1 MTFQR
6 DVFIKEIH
14 AAARRDPNVL
24 FLTAD
29 FGAPALDEFKAELPA
44 QVMHV
49 GICEQ
54 NMINVATGLALAGK
68 KVYVYAM
75 SPFFAR
81 CYEQLKVAAI
91 HGVPITVVSV
101 GGGLG
106 YAGAGPSHYALEDI
120 ALYRTLPGVEVYS
133 ASDTTLAGELAW
145 LTVYGLPKF
154 RVIRLERSDITL
166 YGATVELHEG
176 FAFHCLGHEMLVVT
190 CGYLVGYFLNR
201 GASVFDVFRIKPLPR
216 ALLEHLSHW
225 PTVYT
230 YEEQFLP
237 GGFGSAIVEALS
249 DANLHTRVIR
259 YGLPERPIIE
269 NGKRDELLE
278 NAWHLSSI

>member
-1 MTFQR
+1 MFQR

-14 AAARRDPNVL
+14 AAARRDPSIM

-68 KVYVYAM
+68 RVYVYAM

-81 CYEQLKVAAI
+81 CYEQVKVAAI

-133 ASDTTLAGELAW
+133 ASDTTLAGELAR

-154 RVIRLERSDITL
+154 RVIRLERSDETL
-166 YGATVELHEG
+166 YGVAELHRG
-176 FAFHCLGHEMLVVT
+176 FNFFCVGHDMPIVT
-190 CGYLVGYFLNR
+190 CGYLVDYFLKR
-201 GASVFDVFRIKPLPR
+201 GRSVYDVFRIKPLPR
-216 ALLEHLSHW
+216 KLLEDLSIW
-225 PTVYT
+225 PAIYT

-249 DANLHTRVIR
+249 DANIRTRVIR
-259 YGLPERPIIE
+259 YGMPERPLIE

-278 NAWHLSSI
+278 NAWHLSSV

>member
-14 AAARRDPNVL
+14 ASARRDPNVL

-54 NMINVATGLALAGK
+54 NMINVATGLSLAGK
-68 KVYVYAM
+68 RVYVYAM

-133 ASDTTLAGELAW
+133 ASDTTLAGELAR
-145 LTVYGLPKF
+145 LTVSGLPKF
-154 RVIRLERSDITL
+154 RVIRLERSDTAL
-166 YGATVELHEG
+166 YPLGIDPFSGYASHAGAG
-176 FAFHCLGHEMLVVT
+176 WPAVT
-190 CGYLVGYFLNR
+190 CGYLVDYFLKR
-201 GASVFDVFRIKPLPR
+201 KRPVFDAFRIKPLPR
-216 ALLEHLSHW
+216 PLLESLSEY
-225 PTVYT
+225 PIVYT

-237 GGFGSAIVEALS
+237 GGFGSAIIEALS
-249 DANLHTRVIR
+249 DANIRTRVIR
-259 YGLPERPIIE
+259 YGMPERPLIE

-278 NAWHLSSI
+278 NAWAQSYT

>member
-1 MTFQR
+1 MFQR

-14 AAARRDPNVL
+14 AAARRDLNVL

-54 NMINVATGLALAGK
+54 NMINVATGLALSGK
-68 KVYVYAM
+68 RVYVYAM

-133 ASDTTLAGELAW
+133 ASDTTLAGELAR
-145 LTVYGLPKF
+145 LTAYGLPKF
-154 RVIRLERSDITL
+154 RVIRLERSDKTL
-166 YGATVELHEG
+166 YNVGVNLKAGDEYHPGNGAPI
-176 FAFHCLGHEMLVVT
+176 VT
-190 CGYLVGYFLNR
+190 CGYLVDRFLKQGR
-201 GASVFDVFRIKPLPR
+201 PVYDAFRIKPLSYGMLANL
-216 ALLEHLSHW
+216 ALH
-225 PTVYT
+225 PVVYT

-249 DANLHTRVIR
+249 DANIRTRVIR
-259 YGLPERPIIE
+259 YGLPERPLIE

-278 NAWHLSSI
+278 NAWAQSYT

>member
-1 MTFQR
+1 MFQR

-54 NMINVATGLALAGK
+54 NMINVATGLSLAGK
-68 KVYVYAM
+68 RVYVYAM

-133 ASDTTLAGELAW
+133 ASDTTLAGELAR

-154 RVIRLERSDITL
+154 RVIRLERSDKTL
-166 YGATVELHEG
+166 YVGVDPFVGYASHVG
-176 FAFHCLGHEMLVVT
+176 YGPPIVT
-190 CGYLVGYFLNR
+190 CGYLVDYFLKHR
-201 GASVFDVFRIKPLPR
+201 RPVFDVWRIKPLPR
-216 ALLEHLSHW
+216 TLLESLSTY
-225 PTVYT
+225 PVLYT

-249 DANLHTRVIR
+249 DANLSTRVIR
-259 YGLPERPIIE
+259 YGIPERPLIE

-278 NAWHLSSI
+278 NAWNKSSV

>member
-6 DVFIKEIH
+6 DVFIKVIH
-14 AAARRDPNVL
+14 EAARRDPNVL

-29 FGAPALDEFKAELPA
+29 FGAPALDEFKAKLPA

-54 NMINVATGLALAGK
+54 NMINVATGLALAGNR
-68 KVYVYAM
+68 VYVYAVR
-75 SPFFAR
+75 PFFAR

-133 ASDTTLAGELAW
+133 ASDTTLAGELAR

-154 RVIRLERSDITL
+154 RVIRLERSDKTL
-166 YGATVELHEG
+166 YNAGVNPLWDYVLHDGKGAP
-176 FAFHCLGHEMLVVT
+176 AVT
-190 CGYLVGYFLNR
+190 CGYLVDYFLKR
-201 GASVFDVFRIKPLPR
+201 GRPVYDVFHIKPLPR
-216 ALLEHLSHW
+216 TLLESLALW
-225 PTVYT
+225 PVVYT

-249 DANLHTRVIR
+249 DANIRTRVIR
-259 YGLPERPIIE
+259 YGMPERPLIE

-278 NAWHLSSI
+278 NAWAQSYT

>member
-54 NMINVATGLALAGK
+54 NMINVATGLSLAGK
-68 KVYVYAM
+68 RVYVYAM

-133 ASDTTLAGELAW
+133 ASDTALAASLAG
-145 LTVYGLPKF
+145 LTVRDPTRF
-154 RVIRLERSDITL
+154 RVIRLERSDKMLYHIGRNTL
-166 YGATVELHEG
+166 LHY
-176 FAFHCLGHEMLVVT
+176 AFHPGGGVPVVT
-190 CGYLVGYFLNR
+190 CGYLVDYFLKQGR
-201 GASVFDVFRIKPLPR
+201 PVYDVVRIKPLSR
-216 ALLEHLSHW
+216 ILLESLALW
-225 PTVYT
+225 PVIHT

-249 DANLHTRVIR
+249 DANIRTRVVR
-259 YGLPERPIIE
+259 HGMPERPLIE

-278 NAWHLSSI
+278 NAWAQSYT